1 MKTKPGSVVVLALL
15 ASAIASGCASTR
27 ASSPDRARLDRLSRE
42 EIMETRALN
51 LFDAVQRLRPRWLD
65 VRGGT
70 RSFTLETEV
79 VVYQNDMLLGGVD
92 NLRQM
97 SPEIAAEIQWVDGT
111 MAAATLPGL
120 SSGRHVSGAIVVR
133 TRGR

>member
-1 MKTKPGSVVVLALL
+1 MKTRRGSVIVLALV

-27 ASSPDRARLDRLSRE
+27 AIRPDGTRLDRLSRE
-42 EIMETRALN
+42 QIMESQALN
-51 LFDAVQRLRPRWLD
+51 LFEAVQRLRPRWLD

-70 RSFTLETEV
+70 RSFTMDTEI

-97 SPEIAAEIQWVDGT
+97 SPELAVEIRWVDGAL
-111 MAAATLPGL
+111 AAATLPGL
-120 SSGRHVSGAIVVR
+120 SSGRHISGAIVVR

>member
-1 MKTKPGSVVVLALL
+1 MKTRRGSVIVLALV

-27 ASSPDRARLDRLSRE
+27 AIRPDGTRLDRLSRE
-42 EIMETRALN
+42 QIMESQALN
-51 LFDAVQRLRPRWLD
+51 LFEAVQRLRPRWLD

-70 RSFTLETEV
+70 RSFTMDTEI

-97 SPEIAAEIQWVDGT
+97 SPELAVEIRWVDGAL
-111 MAAATLPGL
+111 AAATLPGL
-120 SSGRHVSGAIVVR
+120 GSGRHISGAIVVR